1 MPIIVDE
8 LLDSRNVITGAGQ
21 NPSAELH
28 YFVHGTNSEVDARNA
43 LTAVAPLTYDL
54 FGTGIFFLPRS
65 PIVINPMGHE
75 LWEGIVRYEVVPQA
89 YQSEFSFDTGGGTQH
104 ITQSLETVGA
114 YAPSEQ
120 TAPDHKGCIGV
131 TRDGVEGVD
140 IVVPVYEFS
149 ETHYFPDG
157 FVTPTYKATLFA
169 LTGMTNYDYYKG
181 FAPGECLFLGAAG
194 AKRGNGDW
202 VINFRFAASPT
213 VSDLAIGDVTGILKS
228 GWDYLW
234 VRYKDEVDEEANALV
249 KRPAAVYVER
259 VYRQGNLSLLGIG
272 S

>member
-28 YFVHGTNSEVDARNA
+28 YFIQGTDSEIEARNE
-43 LTAVAPLTYDL
+43 LTAIAPVTYDL
-54 FGTGIFFLPRS
+54 FGNGIFFLPRS
-65 PIVINPMGHE
+65 HIVISPMGDK
-75 LWEGIVRYEVVPQA
+75 LWEGILRYEVVPQA

-104 ITQSLETVGA
+104 ITHSIETVGM

-120 TAPDHKGCIGV
+120 TAPDHMGAIGV

-140 IVVPVYEFS
+140 IAVPVYEFA
-149 ETHYFPDG
+149 ETHYFPEG

-169 LTGMTNYDYYKG
+169 LTGLTNYNYYKG
-181 FAPGECLFLGAAG
+181 FAPGECLFLGASG

-202 VINFRFAASPT
+202 GIHFRFAASPDATDIVIGGIT
-213 VSDLAIGDVTGILKS
+213 VAFKG

-234 VRYKDEVDEEANALV
+234 VRHADEVDEEAKALV
-249 KRPAAVYVER
+249 KRPVAVYVER
-259 VYRQGNLSLLGIG
+259 VYRRGDLALLGIG
-272 S
+272 A